1 METLINQ
8 WVRSFHSTSR
18 NFSNEQWWWGISKK
32 VQTNLYWRLASDN
45 NETRRL
51 EGDDLVMAWK
61 MTDSKTLI
69 WLNVK
74 RPDNDLGDDIGSD
87 PGITRGKVASF

>member
-1 METLINQ
+1 
-8 WVRSFHSTSR
+8 
-18 NFSNEQWWWGISKK
+18 
-32 VQTNLYWRLASDN
+32 
-45 NETRRL
+45 
-51 EGDDLVMAWK
+51 MAWK